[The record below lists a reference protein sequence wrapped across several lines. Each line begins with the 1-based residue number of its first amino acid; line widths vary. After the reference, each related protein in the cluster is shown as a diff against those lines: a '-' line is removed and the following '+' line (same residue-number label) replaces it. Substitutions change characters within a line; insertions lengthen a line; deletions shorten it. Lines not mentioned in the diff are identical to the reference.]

1 MRGYAQSLWDSRDKL
16 SHRTNLG
23 MLGMRSAR
31 IKKWTL
37 LLSVSSHKIQNEDC
51 FFFFLKGFENISSQG
66 INLIEALGCTHRVS
80 PLDLTVLRTGS

>member
-1 MRGYAQSLWDSRDKL
+1 MSVAIKYKMRIA
-16 SHRTNLG
+16 
-23 MLGMRSAR
+23 
-31 IKKWTL
+31 
-37 LLSVSSHKIQNEDC
+37 